1 MAQAWLDP
9 LPQRAGGGER
19 VSATGEAADA
29 LSAMPADALRR
40 VRTQVVVEGGRVDLE
55 LWFSPEADA
64 WSDAVVVRVEVKHGS
79 DPHSDQLRTYQRTL
93 PATSGPHAVVLL
105 ASRAK
110 LPYEYGRE
118 VPSSVPQRSWQQ
130 TARLIAKQSTED
142 PVQDWLRDEFCTYL
156 REEQLMDPEA
166 LRPEHLTALAY
177 MDEAT
182 TSLALVTERASE
194 YLRSADA
201 LGAPSA
207 EDHAPR
213 APFGIGY
220 SGWWYEPPGWDT
232 SRWKGAWFDWGT
244 QRSNAAAG
252 MTSPFMYAGLSIE
265 KPASFET
272 AGPDW
277 QSGLERGVRADD
289 VGRGETIAF
298 RAWTTRHEHR
308 LRRVARPQD
317 VLRGATLE
325 EQGDNLA
332 RWVEQTFRA
341 LMRYGPPT

>member
-1 MAQAWLDP
+1 MFVPARSLFNEVSRLVARENRLPAEDRLTECVGAVLRRWPELGLTMAQAWLDP
-9 LPQRAGGGER
+9 LQQRAGGGER

-93 PATSGPHAVVLL
+93 PATSNPHAVVLL
-105 ASRAK
+105 ASRAR

-118 VPSSVPQRSWQQ
+118 IPPSVPQRSWQQ

-213 APFGIGY
+213 SPFGIGY

-232 SRWKGAWFDWGT
+232 SRWKGA
-244 QRSNAAAG
+244 
-252 MTSPFMYAGLSIE
+252 
-265 KPASFET
+265 
-272 AGPDW
+272 
-277 QSGLERGVRADD
+277 
-289 VGRGETIAF
+289 
-298 RAWTTRHEHR
+298 
-308 LRRVARPQD
+308 
-317 VLRGATLE
+317 LRG
-325 EQGDNLA
+325 
-332 RWVEQTFRA
+332 
-341 LMRYGPPT
+341 